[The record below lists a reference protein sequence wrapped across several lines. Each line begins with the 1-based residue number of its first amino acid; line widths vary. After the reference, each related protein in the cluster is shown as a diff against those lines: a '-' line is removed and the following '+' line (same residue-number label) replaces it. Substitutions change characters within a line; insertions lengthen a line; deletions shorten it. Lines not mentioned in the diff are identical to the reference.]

1 MQIYSAG
8 KKIKGKKLDLLV
20 LIYNHCCYT
29 NSVAKTGKHYKI
41 TKPIPLLV
49 LIYNH
54 CCYTNSVAKTG
65 KHYKI
70 TKPIPYKFSELK
82 KFLKQQ
88 SKN

>member
-41 TKPIPLLV
+41 TKPIP
-49 LIYNH
+49 
-54 CCYTNSVAKTG
+54 
-65 KHYKI
+65 
-70 TKPIPYKFSELK
+70 YKFSEFK